1 MTYLEILEKI
11 QTQTLDNI
19 KQIEA
24 AQISTFQTVREVAV
38 SVLSLMKVPNGPT
51 NEGLPTLAQVVELNS
66 SFATQLLDQQKAFAS
81 QLAEV
86 FSPAVKS
93 SSNLVAVAAR

>member
-1 MTYLEILEKI
+1 MTYIEILEKI
-11 QTQTLDNI
+11 QSQTLDNV

-24 AQISTFQTVREVAV
+24 AQISTLQTVREVAA
-38 SVLSLMKVPNGPT
+38 SLPSLMNLPNVPT
-51 NEGLPTLAQVVELNS
+51 IEGLPTLAQVVELNS

-93 SSNLVAVAAR
+93 PSITV